1 MNPTASDAL
10 TEGDGQRSIA
20 RLAFDASDSLPKNP
34 RDRRRLAARPATIY
48 KRPQLSP
55 LSWLARSAAARV
67 GRQASNITHA
77 YAFR

>member
-1 MNPTASDAL
+1 MKPVANDTLS
-10 TEGDGQRSIA
+10 EGERQRSMA
-20 RLAFDASDSLPKNP
+20 CLAFDASDSLPKNP
-34 RDRRRLAARPATIY
+34 RNRRLAARPAAVY
-48 KRPQLSP
+48 KRPRLGP